1 MTPLVEC
8 VPNFSE
14 GRDPEVLELIAE
26 ALRAHPVQV
35 LDVERDPDHNRA
47 VITVAGEPEPLAAA
61 MLAAV
66 AVAIE
71 RISLERHR
79 GVHPRLGAVDVV
91 PFVPLRNTTLE
102 QCAEMARSFGR
113 QAAERFDLPVYLY
126 EAAALRSDRRSLP
139 AVRGQG
145 YEWLKDAIERDPSLA
160 PDFGP
165 SRIGPAGAMIV
176 GARRPLVAFNLF
188 LNTPDVAVA
197 QTIANAVRERD
208 GGLPGVRALG
218 LLVGGRAQVS
228 CNLIDFQ
235 RTSLLS
241 LVDTVRREARKLGA
255 SVTESEL
262 IGLAPQAALLA
273 AAVQALGLPA
283 QAASATI
290 EGRYGALT
298 GDFRPLTF
306 E

>member
-14 GRDPEVLELIAE
+14 GRNPEVVEQIAA
-26 ALRAHPVQV
+26 ALRQHPVQV
-35 LDVERDPDHNRA
+35 LDVERDPDHHRA
-47 VITVAGEPEPLAAA
+47 VITVAGEPAPLASA
-61 MLAAV
+61 MLDAV
-66 AVAIE
+66 AVAVE

-91 PFVPLRNTTLE
+91 PFVPLRESTLE
-102 QCAEMARSFGR
+102 DCADLARSFGS
-113 QAAERFDLPVYLY
+113 QAAARFDLPVYLY

-139 AVRGQG
+139 AVRGKG
-145 YEWLKDAIERDPSLA
+145 YEWLKTAIERDPTLA

-176 GARRPLVAFNLF
+176 GARHPLIAFNLF
-188 LNTPDVAVA
+188 LNTSDVALA
-197 QTIANAVRERD
+197 QTIAHAVRERD

-228 CNLIDFQ
+228 CNLIDFR
-235 RTSLLS
+235 RTNLMT
-241 LVDTVRREARKLGA
+241 LVDTVRQEARKLGA
-255 SVTESEL
+255 AVTDTEL

-273 AAVQALGLPA
+273 AAAQALGLPPA
-283 QAASATI
+283 AASATI
-290 EGRYGALT
+290 EGRCGALT
-298 GDFRPLTF
+298 GDFRPIIF